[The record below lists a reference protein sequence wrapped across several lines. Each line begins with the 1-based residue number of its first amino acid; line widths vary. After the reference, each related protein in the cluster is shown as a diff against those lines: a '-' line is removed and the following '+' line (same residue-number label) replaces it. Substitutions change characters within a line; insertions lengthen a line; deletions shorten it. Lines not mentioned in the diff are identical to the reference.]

1 MKTALLLIAALTG
14 NFQGQAA
21 PGSSKHVPHHYVS
34 RKFGLVMK
42 VPSGLSFCPL
52 PSEWAG
58 SEEGTVLFLK
68 PPSGCLDVKADS
80 STTRPTSR
88 FTPSITVYYR
98 GNVSKYDPFDGK
110 IPASATSEE
119 LARQYCP
126 DFFIS
131 PDLKLFDQPAV
142 TCRFEMHSNR
152 VRIVLMSLYDSANNA
167 LMISLLTT
175 KDRLEMDK
183 QVLAKLAS
191 SISACRSGSV
201 KDTAGVRACP
211 NATVW

>member
-1 MKTALLLIAALTG
+1 MKTVLLLIAALAG
-14 NFQGQAA
+14 SFQGQAES
-21 PGSSKHVPHHYVS
+21 GSSKHAPHHYVS
-34 RKFGLVMK
+34 QKFGLMIK

-68 PPSGCLDVKADS
+68 PPSSCLDVKADS
-80 STTRPTSR
+80 STTRPTSG
-88 FTPSITVYYR
+88 FTPSITIYYR

-131 PDLKLFDQPAV
+131 PDLKLFDQHAV
-142 TCRFEMHSNR
+142 TCRFELHSNR
-152 VRIVLMSLYDSANNA
+152 VRIVLMSLYDSTNNA

-175 KDRLEMDK
+175 KDRLEADK
-183 QVLAKLAS
+183 RVLAKLSS
-191 SISACRSGSV
+191 SISACRTGSV
-201 KDTAGVRACP
+201 KEKAGMPSCP
-211 NATVW
+211 VAAVW